1 MKKLLILTIIVVFA
15 FVGLRAGD
23 YKDGLYAEINTTKGL
38 IVVKLEFEKVPLTVS
53 NFVGLAE
60 GTIKNTAKKPGE
72 PYFDGIVFH
81 RVIADFMIQS
91 GDPTGTGA
99 GGPGYTFPDE
109 FHATLRHDKGG
120 ILSMANR
127 GPNTNGSQIFITHKA
142 TPWLD
147 NKHAVF
153 GETVKGMDVVN
164 SISKGDKIKSV
175 KIVRVGEKAKK
186 FKPDN
191 DSFNKLIE
199 KADQ

>member
-15 FVGLRAGD
+15 FVGLKAQE

-38 IVVKLEFEKVPLTVS
+38 IVVKLEFEKVPMTVA

-81 RVIADFMIQS
+81 RVIADFMIQT

-109 FHATLRHDKGG
+109 FDSSLRHDKAG

-153 GETVKGMDVVN
+153 GETIKGMDVVN
-164 SISKGDKIKSV
+164 AIRQGDAIKSI
-175 KIVRVGEKAKK
+175 KIVRVGEKAKN
-186 FKPDN
+186 FKTDN
-191 DSFNKLIE
+191 DAFNKLIE
-199 KADQ
+199 QAD